1 MLKKKLILIRCTR
14 QLVSYGQCLL
24 LFLVLGLHTVY
35 AKGIE
40 LTVNSNSKNIF
51 QNIITGTV
59 LDGETGDPIPGANV
73 LEKGTTNGA
82 VTDFDG
88 NYSIKASENG
98 ILVFSYIGY
107 KSVEISVNGQNTIT
121 VSLDA
126 DVTALE
132 EIVVVGYGVQ
142 RKQDLTGAISV
153 VKTDELAQ
161 QPSAQVTSQLQG
173 RVSGVT
179 ITGGGQPGE
188 APQIKIRGSNTFGN
202 NNPLYVVDGIPTDNI
217 NDLNPNDVGSM
228 QVLKDAGS
236 ASIYGSRAANGV
248 IIITTKRGRGKM
260 KITYD
265 AYYGTQMVK
274 SGNPWNILSSQEMAD
289 LTFMALRNTN
299 PGDPINHSQ
308 YGNGTNPVLPNYI
321 APVGADTVDES
332 LYNVNPDYTSSS
344 DLNNFY
350 RIVKANKE
358 GTNWFQEIFSP
369 ASITSHNLSISN
381 GSEKGSYLFSLN
393 YFDQEGSLKN
403 TYLKRYTMRANAVYN
418 FTENIRLGQN
428 LSFSI
433 RDNPQIGAL
442 SEGSAIGM
450 AFRQQPI
457 IPVRDIKGNYA
468 GSFGS
473 DLGNA
478 FNPVAMMDRT
488 RNNRGVSNRV
498 FGNIFAEVDFLNDFT
513 FRTSFGGQYFTNSF
527 NSFTFPEYENAEN
540 NSVSSYSEAAAT
552 NFNYTWTN
560 TLQYKK
566 TFDEVHNLNVLVGT
580 EAYKNSGR
588 EVGGTMQGYFSFD
601 PDYVT
606 LGTGSGTQTNYSFK
620 YKDAL
625 SSLIGRLDYNYSN
638 RYLLSA
644 TVRRDG
650 SSRFLNNQ
658 YGWFPAVSA
667 GWNLGNESFMPELTW
682 LNELKLRGGYGV
694 MGNQLNVD
702 PSNSFTTFGGNQ
714 QTSYY
719 GVSGGNQTIAEGFQQ
734 TRIGNP
740 DAKWEKNTNSNF
752 GLDAALFSNTVRL
765 SADYYRKDVKDL
777 LFNPDLPATVGS
789 ASVPF
794 VNVAQMT
801 NSGLDLDL
809 STYFNLTK
817 DLRLNSTV
825 TVTTYN
831 NEIVKIADGYTYFD
845 REGRRFNGSNII
857 RNAVGHSV
865 SEFYGYK
872 IAGFWNSEEEI
883 TDANAAVIAASGNP
897 DAVYQSDV
905 AVGRFRYEDING
917 DGQISADDRTFI
929 GNPNPDFTYG
939 LNVELIYKNWDMSMF
954 LYGSQGNDIWN
965 NVRWWTDFYSSFTG
979 AKSKT
984 ALYDSWT
991 PQNTNA
997 TAPIQQTT
1005 GSFSLADVPNS
1016 YFVEDGSYLRA
1027 KQIQLGYSF
1036 SSEMLEKTNISKLR
1050 LYAQM
1055 VNAFTI
1061 TSYSG
1066 IDPEISGGTVNFGI
1080 DEGAYPNQRQLLFG
1094 VNVIF

>member
-1 MLKKKLILIRCTR
+1 MIERT
-14 QLVSYGQCLL
+14 L
-24 LFLVLGLHTVY
+24 LFLKLRRKIFSYNTGLMLLMLGLVFPASLLAANDGAVTSS
-35 AKGIE
+35 
-40 LTVNSNSKNIF
+40 SNL
-51 QNIITGTV
+51 QNPITGV
-59 LDGETGDPIPGANV
+59 VVDDEGMPIPGANV
-73 LEKGTTNGA
+73 LEKGTTNGT

-88 NYSIKASENG
+88 NYSINAASDAV
-98 ILVFSYIGY
+98 LVFSYIGF
-107 KSVEISVNGQNTIT
+107 KSIEVAVDGRSSID
-121 VSLDA
+121 VSLNT

-132 EIVVVGYGVQ
+132 EIVVVGYGTQ
-142 RKQDLTGAISV
+142 RKQDLTGAVSV
-153 VKTDELAQ
+153 VKTEDLAK
-161 QPSAQVTSQLQG
+161 QPSGQVTSQLQG
-173 RVSGVT
+173 RASGVT

-217 NDLNPNDVGSM
+217 NDLNPNDVESM

-248 IIITTKRGRGKM
+248 IVITTKKGKGKM
-260 KITYD
+260 KVTYD
-265 AYYGTQMVK
+265 AYYGTQMVQK
-274 SGNPWNILSSQEMAD
+274 GNPWNILSSQEMAD

-308 YGNGTNPVLPNYI
+308 YGNGASPVLPNYI

-332 LYNVNPDYTSSS
+332 LYNVNPYYTSSS
-344 DLNNFY
+344 DLDNFY

-358 GTNWFQEIFSP
+358 GTNWFQEIFNP
-369 ASITSHNLSISN
+369 ASITSHNLSVSN
-381 GSEKGSYLFSLN
+381 GGEKGSYLFSLN
-393 YFDQEGSLKN
+393 YFDQEGTLDN
-403 TYLKRYTMRANAVYN
+403 TYLKRYTMRSNSVFN
-418 FTENIRLGQN
+418 VTENIRIGQN
-428 LSFSI
+428 LSFSV

-450 AFRQQPI
+450 AMRQQPI
-457 IPVRDIKGNYA
+457 IPVRDIKGNFA

-478 FNPVAMMDRT
+478 RNPVAILERLK
-488 RNNRGVSNRV
+488 NNRGVSNRI
-498 FGNIFAEVDFLNDFT
+498 FGNIFAEVDFLENFT
-513 FRTSFGGQYFTNSF
+513 LRTSFGGQYFSNSF

-540 NSVSSYSEAAAT
+540 NSVNSYTEGAHT
-552 NFNYTWTN
+552 NYNYTWTN
-560 TLQYKK
+560 TLQYKN
-566 TFDEVHNLNVLVGT
+566 TFNDVHNINVLVGT
-580 EAYKNSGR
+580 EAYQNRGR
-588 EVGGTMQGYFSFD
+588 EVGGSMQGYFSFD
-601 PDYVT
+601 PDYVS
-606 LGTGSGTQTNYSFK
+606 LSTGSGTQTNYSWK
-620 YKDAL
+620 YQDAL
-625 SSLIGRLDYNYSN
+625 SSLIGRLDYNFDDK
-638 RYLLSA
+638 YLLSA
-644 TVRRDG
+644 TIRRDG

-667 GWNLGNESFMPELTW
+667 GWNISNENFMPELDW
-682 LNELKLRGGYGV
+682 LNDLKIRGGYGV

-714 QTSYY
+714 ETSYY
-719 GVSGGNQTIAEGFQQ
+719 GISGGNQTTDEGFQQ

-740 DAKWEKNTNSNF
+740 NAKWEKNINSNI
-752 GLDAALFSNTVRL
+752 GLDANLFNNSVQL
-765 SADYYRKDVKDL
+765 SLDYYKKDVKDL
-777 LFNPDLPATVGS
+777 LFNPDQPATVGT
-789 ASVPF
+789 ATVPF
-794 VNVAQMT
+794 VNVAEMS
-801 NSGLDLDL
+801 NSGLDMDV
-809 STYFNLTK
+809 STFFNLTD
-817 DLRLNSTV
+817 DLRLNTTV
-825 TVTTYN
+825 TFTTYQ
-831 NEIVKIADGYTYFD
+831 NEIKKIADGYSYFD
-845 REGRRFNGSNII
+845 REGRRFNGSTII

-872 IAGFWNSEEEI
+872 IAGFWNSADEI
-883 TDANAAVIAASGNP
+883 DDANAGAVAATG
-897 DAVYQSDV
+897 DANATYQSDV
-905 AVGRFRYEDING
+905 AVGRFRYEDIDG
-917 DGQISADDRTFI
+917 DGRITADDRTFI

-939 LNVELIYKNWDMSMF
+939 LNIELLYKNWDLSMF

-979 AKSKT
+979 AKSHT

-991 PQNTNA
+991 PENTNA
-997 TAPIQQTT
+997 TAPIQETT
-1005 GSFSLADVPNS
+1005 GSFSVADVPNS

-1027 KQIQLGYSF
+1027 KHIQLGYTFPSDMM
-1036 SSEMLEKTNISKLR
+1036 SKANISKLR